1 MSTKFKMISLNHE
14 EMTAVEDVINRKG
27 RSGFNQDTGTMNCF
41 RMKNWILKLLFLL
54 VTTVVIGSCAK
65 DEEPQYLID
74 APLQEYFDR
83 FQAEAA
89 LRNIVIDFKAMMISG
104 DIRLIGT
111 PNVIGQCGHT
121 EEEPN
126 VVIVD
131 KFYWD
136 SADDLERE
144 FLIFHELGHCAL
156 DRGHLDDSD
165 GQGNCISIMTSGT
178 GLCNINY
185 TQANRTDLLD
195 ELFMQ

>member
-1 MSTKFKMISLNHE
+1 
-14 EMTAVEDVINRKG
+14 
-27 RSGFNQDTGTMNCF
+27 MNV
-41 RMKNWILKLLFLL
+41 LKLNFLQGSPTKNK
-54 VTTVVIGSCAK
+54 TTHWWIKIPVFLTIMMVAGSCA
-65 DEEPQYLID
+65 DEEEPEFLID

-83 FQAEAA
+83 FKVEAE
-89 LRNIVIDFKAMMISG
+89 LRGIPIDFEAMMISG

-121 EEEPN
+121 EKEPN

-136 SADDLERE
+136 GADDLERE

-165 GQGNCISIMTSGT
+165 SQGHCLSIMTSGT
-178 GLCNINY
+178 GLCEINY
-185 TQANRTDLLD
+185 TEATRTTLLD
-195 ELFMQ
+195 ELFHP

>member
-1 MSTKFKMISLNHE
+1 MDGMLTLEAGNSKF
-14 EMTAVEDVINRKG
+14 
-27 RSGFNQDTGTMNCF
+27 TG
-41 RMKNWILKLLFLL
+41 MKNWMYKLPLL
-54 VTTVVIGSCAK
+54 LIAFAVIGSCAK
-65 DEEPQYLID
+65 DEEPEYLID

-89 LRNIVIDFKAMMISG
+89 LRNIVIDYKAMMISG
-104 DIRLIGT
+104 DIRIIGT

-121 EEEPN
+121 EKEPN

-144 FLIFHELGHCAL
+144 FLVFHELGHCAL

-178 GLCNINY
+178 GLCEINY
-185 TQANRTDLLD
+185 TAATRTVLLE